1 MTWAFG
7 LGVAQVLMG
16 LTLSVCSADSVAG
29 GEQKVAKE
37 NDEKIIELRIV
48 VPKAEVIQD
57 EKFKVTVEFE
67 NKYHHPIVFFWRIDG
82 FTDFVT
88 LIITKPNGERVVL
101 DWRLSSEVGL
111 EWHSFTLKPGE
122 KRGDVL
128 PGELYCTQPG
138 TVTFEAEFKYLGI
151 KTRAEPVKVV
161 VKPKNP

>member
-1 MTWAFG
+1 MTWAFSM
-7 LGVAQVLMG
+7 GVAQIVMG

-48 VPKAEVIQD
+48 VPKAEVIQG

-67 NKYHHPIVFFWRIDG
+67 NKYYHPIVFYWYIDG

-88 LIITKPNGERVVL
+88 IKITEPNGKVWVK

-122 KRGDVL
+122 KRAREIR
-128 PGELYCTQPG
+128 GELYCTQPG

>member
-1 MTWAFG
+1 MTWAFS
-7 LGVAQVLMG
+7 LGVAQIVMG

-48 VPKAEVIQD
+48 VPKTEVIQG

-67 NKYHHPIVFFWRIDG
+67 NKYYHPIVFYWYIDG

-88 LIITKPNGERVVL
+88 LIITKPNGERVVI
-101 DWRLSSEVGL
+101 DWRLSSKLGL

-122 KRGDVL
+122 KRARDVL
-128 PGELYCTQPG
+128 LGNCTARSRELLPSKRNLSTL
-138 TVTFEAEFKYLGI
+138 ASRLGLSL
-151 KTRAEPVKVV
+151 
-161 VKPKNP
+161 

>member
-1 MTWAFG
+1 MTWAFSMG
-7 LGVAQVLMG
+7 LAQVLMG
-16 LTLSVCSADSVAG
+16 LTLSVCLADSVAG

-48 VPKAEVIQD
+48 VPKTEVTQD

-67 NKYHHPIVFFWRIDG
+67 NKYYHPIVFYWYIDG

-88 LIITKPNGERVVL
+88 LIITEPNGERVVI
-101 DWRLSSEVGL
+101 DRNLSSKL
-111 EWHSFTLKPGE
+111 PLKWHSFTLKPGE
-122 KRGDVL
+122 KRAREI
-128 PGELYCTQPG
+128 PGELYCTQLG